1 MGGHCAVIPDR
12 ANYDDV
18 TAGSTNAGA
27 QASERAVN
35 GLVFLLACT
44 RCWGG
49 RLAQYTACETS
60 AYTLLVNIGECL

>member
-18 TAGSTNAGA
+18 TAGSTNAAA

-35 GLVFLLACT
+35 GLVFLVARASL
-44 RCWGG
+44 
-49 RLAQYTACETS
+49 S
-60 AYTLLVNIGECL
+60 

>member
-35 GLVFLLACT
+35 GLVFLVARASL
-44 RCWGG
+44 
-49 RLAQYTACETS
+49 S
-60 AYTLLVNIGECL
+60 